1 MPDGKKLRQ
10 DTLFV
15 TSLEKGML
23 VLEAFSED
31 RSELGLSDIVKVTG
45 LEKSAA
51 QRYANTLHELG
62 YLEKNAET
70 RRFKPSVK
78 YLEMAYS
85 YLWSD
90 YLAQLAMPR
99 LIDLSRQTA
108 QTINMAEP
116 IGTDIIYVVRM
127 PNHRTNFGASAVGR
141 RVPALVAS
149 SGRVILSRKPET
161 VIRECVR
168 DWPITQYTPKTTTD
182 REAILDNILMAR
194 EKGYCLTQKQVLPDE
209 INIAAAICSIEGTP
223 IGAIHCSL
231 PSIRWTTE
239 RAEAEIAPLVVEAAQ
254 SIVPSR

>member
-1 MPDGKKLRQ
+1 MANAKARQQ

-15 TSLEKGML
+15 TSLEKGMRI
-23 VLEAFSED
+23 LEAFSED
-31 RSELGLSDIVKVTG
+31 KTELGLADLVKVTG

-51 QRYANTLHELG
+51 QRYANTLYELG
-62 YLEKNAET
+62 YLEKNPET
-70 RRFKPSVK
+70 RRFRPSVK

-85 YLWSD
+85 YLWAD

-99 LIDLSRQTA
+99 LIDLSRQTS

-127 PNHRTNFGASAVGR
+127 PNHRTNFGASAIGR

-149 SGRVILSRKPET
+149 SGRIILSRQSDQA
-161 VIRECVR
+161 IRDAVNN
-168 DWPITQYTPKTTTD
+168 WPIRQYTPRTTMD
-182 REAILDNILMAR
+182 RGAILDNILMAR
-194 EKGYCLTQKQVLPDE
+194 EKGYCTTQGQVLPDE
-209 INIAAAICSIEGTP
+209 VNVAAPICSIDGIP
-223 IGAIHCSL
+223 VGAIHCSL
-231 PSIRWTTE
+231 PSIRWTIE

>member
-85 YLWSD
+85 NLWSD
-90 YLAQLAMPR
+90 YMLSACPTIGRTLVHRQLVDVFRP
-99 LIDLSRQTA
+99 LSHH
-108 QTINMAEP
+108 P
-116 IGTDIIYVVRM
+116 GGSY
-127 PNHRTNFGASAVGR
+127 
-141 RVPALVAS
+141 
-149 SGRVILSRKPET
+149 
-161 VIRECVR
+161 
-168 DWPITQYTPKTTTD
+168 
-182 REAILDNILMAR
+182 
-194 EKGYCLTQKQVLPDE
+194 
-209 INIAAAICSIEGTP
+209 
-223 IGAIHCSL
+223 
-231 PSIRWTTE
+231 
-239 RAEAEIAPLVVEAAQ
+239 
-254 SIVPSR
+254 